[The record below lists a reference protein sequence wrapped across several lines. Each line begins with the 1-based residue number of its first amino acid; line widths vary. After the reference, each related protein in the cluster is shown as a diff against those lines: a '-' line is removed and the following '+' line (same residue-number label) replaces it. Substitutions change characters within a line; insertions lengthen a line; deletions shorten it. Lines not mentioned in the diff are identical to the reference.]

1 MKKKHVIGDYTVM
14 KAAFWGYKICK
25 LVSLNPSNPSLNN
38 IFWMSASK
46 RYAKRADAVQA
57 LRKIQAAQKK

>member
-1 MKKKHVIGDYTVM
+1 MMSKKHVVGDYAVM
-14 KAAFWGYKICK
+14 KAAFQGYEICK
-25 LVSLNPSNPSLNN
+25 LVSLDPSNRSQNN

-57 LRKIQAAQKK
+57 LKKIRASKK